1 MSTISVVMTTYNGE
15 KYITEQ
21 LDSIRLQTK
30 KPNEVIIC
38 DDLSTDNTYEIIR
51 RYICAHSLN
60 NWILMKNE
68 KNLGWKRNFYCAISQ
83 AKGEII
89 FLADQDDIWNLKK
102 IEDMTNIITSN
113 PHIQVLVGQSDI
125 FYVENKGIDT
135 PFYSF
140 KNRCFYLDSMWQGKG
155 FFSLVNGFLKKKIT
169 HTEGVTRIDFS
180 LAIAQS
186 QRQGCVMVFQ
196 KAFWNKIKIYWNA
209 DMPHDSLLW
218 MYGAL
223 YDGLYDY
230 DCPVIQYRH
239 HSSNTGFSDTIGGG
253 ITKNT
258 EINKIESKIQELEK
272 IYENIKNDESI
283 LKKDKKVNILAEI
296 IETHKQR
303 IHLLQCGRI
312 LDWHIIKNHKEV
324 VGKRQMY
331 FDYLLSLLT

>member
-1 MSTISVVMTTYNGE
+1 MATISVVMTTYNGE
-15 KYITEQ
+15 KYIVEQ

-30 KPNEVIIC
+30 KPDEVIIC

-51 RYICAHSLN
+51 RYICTHSLN

-68 KNLGWKRNFYCAISQ
+68 RNLGWKRNFYYAISQ
-83 AKGEII
+83 AKGEIV
-89 FLADQDDIWNLKK
+89 FLADQDDIWNLNK
-102 IEDMTNIITSN
+102 IEDMVNIIISN
-113 PHIQVLVGQSDI
+113 PNIEVLVGQSDI
-125 FYVENKGIDT
+125 FYVENKRIDP

-155 FFSLVNGFLKKKIT
+155 FFSLVNSFFKKKKT
-169 HTEGVTRIDFS
+169 YTKKVSRIIFS

-186 QRQGCVMVFQ
+186 QRQGCVMAFQ
-196 KAFWNKIKIYWNA
+196 KEFWNKIKIYWDA

-218 MYGAL
+218 MYGAI

-239 HSSNTGFSDTIGGG
+239 HGSNTGFSDTIGGG

-258 EINKIESKIQELEK
+258 EINKIESKILELEK
-272 IYENIKNDESI
+272 IYKNIKNDESI
-283 LKKDKKVNILAEI
+283 SGKDNKAMILACI
-296 IETHKQR
+296 IEINRQR
-303 IHLLQCGRI
+303 IDLLQCGRI
-312 LDWHIIKNHKEV
+312 LDWHIIKNHKDV